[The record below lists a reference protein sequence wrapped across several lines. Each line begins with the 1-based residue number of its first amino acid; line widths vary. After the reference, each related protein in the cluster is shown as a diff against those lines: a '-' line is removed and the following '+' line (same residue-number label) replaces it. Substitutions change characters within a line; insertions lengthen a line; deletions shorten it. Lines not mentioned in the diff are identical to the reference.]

1 MHIIGRGPIYVWVL
15 GVRQRSTDTYPLLE
29 IPPVVTFYL
38 YDRHVLFRLYKIVGM
53 FL

>member
-1 MHIIGRGPIYVWVL
+1 MLIMQNLSLMPTKWEM
-15 GVRQRSTDTYPLLE
+15 QTLLE